1 MQFQSYKIA
10 DLIPASYNPRK
21 KLKPG
26 DKEYEKI
33 KNSIKEFGY
42 VEPIIINSDMTI
54 IGGHQR
60 ATVLADLGY
69 TEVECI
75 VVDIDKTKEKALNVA
90 LNKITGEWNKELLA
104 DLIKDLEDS
113 AFDVGITGFE
123 PPEIEQLFNSVHDK
137 KITEDD
143 FDVEAE
149 LAKPTVAKTGDV
161 WLLGKHRVICGD
173 SILPETYERLMDGR
187 KANLVLTD
195 PPYNVNVE
203 ETAGKIKNDNM
214 PDEDFY
220 KFLFAAF
227 VNMEQSME
235 QDASIYVFHADTE
248 GRAFDTL
255 PEDVISVP
263 GIEYAITS
271 NGAAIYRIAGKEC
284 LKSYVL
290 TPESVKTI
298 LKLTENDIVTYE
310 AFIKGQAFASTEYT
324 AHPEKYGATEHSLNY
339 VKKTRILKDDIVS
352 FILEHCHEL
361 DSIDI
366 VVGDDELK
374 KNIMDRIRKATDEVY
389 MTSSISQ
396 LLEISYKDAGKKS
409 GVKFLTEYLGL
420 SRENV
425 AAFGDADNDTDM
437 IEYAGVGIAMEN
449 AAPHLKQ
456 IADHVT
462 LHHDKDGV
470 AYAFRNILNIC

>member
-1 MQFQSYKIA
+1 M
-10 DLIPASYNPRK
+10 
-21 KLKPG
+21 
-26 DKEYEKI
+26 I
-33 KNSIKEFGY
+33 KNPLKILTYHHYTYKVVLKGTALFIYNGYYNEKYGNKVIIMNTDIKL
-42 VEPIIINSDMTI
+42 VALDLDRTTLNSES
-54 IGGHQR
+54 H
-60 ATVLADLGY
+60 LS
-69 TEVECI
+69 EVNR
-75 VVDIDKTKEKALNVA
+75 KALIDAIN
-90 LNKITGEWNKELLA
+90 NG
-104 DLIKDLEDS
+104 
-113 AFDVGITGFE
+113 
-123 PPEIEQLFNSVHDK
+123 VHVC
-137 KITEDD
+137 I
-143 FDVEAE
+143 
-149 LAKPTVAKTGDV
+149 
-161 WLLGKHRVICGD
+161 
-173 SILPETYERLMDGR
+173 
-187 KANLVLTD
+187 
-195 PPYNVNVE
+195 
-203 ETAGKIKNDNM
+203 
-214 PDEDFY
+214 
-220 KFLFAAF
+220 
-227 VNMEQSME
+227 
-235 QDASIYVFHADTE
+235 AS
-248 GRAFDTL
+248 GRAFD
-255 PEDVISVP
+255 
-263 GIEYAITS
+263 YAITS
-271 NGAAIYRIAGKEC
+271 NGAAIYRIAGIEC

-449 AAPHLKQ
+449 AAPHLKE

>member
-1 MQFQSYKIA
+1 MNTDI
-10 DLIPASYNPRK
+10 
-21 KLKPG
+21 KL
-26 DKEYEKI
+26 
-33 KNSIKEFGY
+33 
-42 VEPIIINSDMTI
+42 
-54 IGGHQR
+54 
-60 ATVLADLGY
+60 
-69 TEVECI
+69 
-75 VVDIDKTKEKALNVA
+75 VA
-90 LNKITGEWNKELLA
+90 L
-104 DLIKDLEDS
+104 DLDRTTL
-113 AFDVGITGFE
+113 
-123 PPEIEQLFNSVHDK
+123 NSESHLSEVNRQALIDA
-137 KITEDD
+137 ISN
-143 FDVEAE
+143 
-149 LAKPTVAKTGDV
+149 G
-161 WLLGKHRVICGD
+161 
-173 SILPETYERLMDGR
+173 
-187 KANLVLTD
+187 
-195 PPYNVNVE
+195 VNVC
-203 ETAGKIKNDNM
+203 I
-214 PDEDFY
+214 
-220 KFLFAAF
+220 
-227 VNMEQSME
+227 
-235 QDASIYVFHADTE
+235 AS

-339 VKKTRILKDDIVS
+339 VKKTRILKDD
-352 FILEHCHEL
+352 HEL

-366 VVGDDELK
+366 VVGDEELK

-437 IEYAGVGIAMEN
+437 IEYAGTGIAMEN
-449 AAPHLKQ
+449 AAPHLKE
-456 IADHVT
+456 IADH
-462 LHHDKDGV
+462 HDIVNIQSGV